1 MEKLGLN
8 ELRERYLSFFES
20 KDHLR
25 LGSFPLV
32 PIDDNSL
39 LLINAGMAPLKRYF
53 TGELTPPRKRITTC
67 QKCVRTPD
75 IERVGKTARHGTFFE
90 MLGNFSFGDYFKEQ
104 AIPWAWEF
112 LTKGLEIPEEL
123 LYVSVYHEDDE
134 AEAIWKKL
142 GLPDDHIFHF
152 GKEDNFWEIG
162 SGPCGPCSE
171 IFFDRGIKYGCGK
184 PDCKVGCDCDRFIEI
199 WNVVFTQFDG
209 DGNGNYT
216 RLAHPNIDTGMGL
229 ERLAVVMQD
238 VNNLFEVDTVRNVML
253 KVCEKA
259 GITYHGSASDSDVSL
274 RVITDHIRGTTFL
287 ISDGVVPSNE
297 GRGYVLRRLIRR
309 AARHLRLLGIKGTF
323 LSELCET
330 VIEESKAA
338 YPELAE
344 KRDYIKKTLKIEE
357 ERFNQTIDA
366 GLNILTQ
373 MIEKVKSENGKTLPG
388 SEAFKLYDTFGF
400 PLDLT
405 KEILSEEELE
415 VNEEEF
421 NSLMK
426 EQKERARAARAA
438 IGDLGWTGDN
448 SNLIDKSLKTEFVGY
463 TENCCESE
471 IKFIVANEEAAGSVA
486 GGKAVVI
493 LDKTPFYAESGGQVG
508 DSGTIKTENGTF
520 VVEDTK
526 KTHDGAYMHIGYV
539 SEGAITLG
547 EKAVAEINV
556 CRRNAIRRNH
566 TSAHLLQAAL
576 RSVLGTHVE
585 QAGSYVDEHRVRFD
599 FTHFAPMTAD
609 ELKKVED
616 SVNTA
621 ILSGLEVENTE
632 MPIEE
637 AKKLGAMALFGEK
650 YGKTVRVVNVKGYSV
665 ELCGGTHLT
674 NSALAG
680 LFKIVSESSV
690 AAGVRRIEAVTGNNV
705 IDYLNGYIDL
715 VGDVTKS
722 LKVNNQ
728 TEIVNRVNML
738 QGEVKELKKE
748 LEAAAGAALESKIA
762 TAVND
767 SEIVGSVKFVKA
779 TFENVTVDVVRNAI
793 DKLKDKDASIV
804 ALFALKNDGKLQFV
818 SGCGKD
824 AVKDGAHA
832 GMLLKAVSAIVGG
845 GGGGR
850 PDSATSGGKDL
861 SKLDDAINEAS
872 VILKNQLK

>member
-448 SNLIDKSLKTEFVGY
+448 TNLIDKNLKTEFVGY

-861 SKLDDAINEAS
+861 SKLDDAMNEAS

>member
-184 PDCKVGCDCDRFIEI
+184 PDCKLGCDCDRFIEI

>member
-171 IFFDRGIKYGCGK
+171 IYFDRGIKYGCGK

-448 SNLIDKSLKTEFVGY
+448 TNLIDKNLKTEFVGY

-861 SKLDDAINEAS
+861 SKLDDAMNEAS